1 MLVKVSPKQ
10 KAQFKLRTDH
20 NSLKWLQSFKQPEG
34 QLARWLEK
42 ISEYS
47 FTVEHHPGR
56 KHGNADT
63 LSRKLPVSCTQIG
76 SKSLL
81 GHTSAAILCLQLEE
95 STIGPVLQAKESC
108 TFRPTDQSLTY
119 YSMAT
124 CRLLQLWDQL
134 VVKDGILYRLFM
146 TPVADEPPT
155 RQLVAPKSLH
165 NTILHN
171 LCTGISGGH
180 LGQAKVLSKLREHF
194 YWQSHYKDTEYWCR
208 TCPKCATRKTPIPHF
223 EGLLQSISTGSPM
236 QVVVVDLLGPF
247 TASSSG
253 NRYLLVA
260 MDIFTKWGEAYPVPN
275 MEASTVATALVNEMF
290 LHFSLRSHSL
300 INFLFG
306 KTLQLT
312 PTSSHIEW
320 QMQRSTEGQC

>member
-1 MLVKVSPKQ
+1 
-10 KAQFKLRTDH
+10 
-20 NSLKWLQSFKQPEG
+20 
-34 QLARWLEK
+34 
-42 ISEYS
+42 
-47 FTVEHHPGR
+47 
-56 KHGNADT
+56 
-63 LSRKLPVSCTQIG
+63 
-76 SKSLL
+76 
-81 GHTSAAILCLQLEE
+81 
-95 STIGPVLQAKESC
+95 
-108 TFRPTDQSLTY
+108 
-119 YSMAT
+119 MAT

-275 MEASTVATALVNEMF
+275 MEASTVATALEGKDKLKMVRVMMMMMRLGSANSIEDVVD
-290 LHFSLRSHSL
+290 
-300 INFLFG
+300 LFE
-306 KTLQLT
+306 LQLT
-312 PTSSHIEW
+312 PEYFTIVVRRSHFLEDTLNKCSRDLFNPSKLIQSFPSIFEKYAYWASERQSGLENQKWWVQESFIEL
-320 QMQRSTEGQC
+320 QLSPHCLTLTQLLV